1 MNLLDKFVS
10 AFDPIKGAQR
20 ARARMALSAT
30 ESWVGASTSKRTLRN
45 FIPTLKSANEENE
58 GSGGATAP
66 RNRIM
71 ARARQLTKSNPIAAG
86 ALKTMVTNIIGSG
99 LSLQM
104 RVDYERLG
112 WTEDR
117 ALKFQANVE
126 ARFEAWANSKD
137 CDLRRTQNFYS
148 MQRTFARHRLRDG
161 ECFYMLPFVK
171 KANLTQL
178 AVQLV
183 DPARVSNP
191 DNKPNNL
198 AGDARLVSGIRLNDL
213 GTPVKYCISRKVALG
228 KEVWV
233 ERDAFD
239 AKGNRQVFHAFDPEY
254 CDESRGMSIF
264 APVVDQFHMIDKYTD
279 AELTA
284 AVVSSYFTVFV
295 QSKGGATLPALNFEE
310 EGGGRD
316 TEDEDEIKLGAGAV
330 VEMDGDT
337 TITTAN
343 PGRPNDK
350 FDPFVEA
357 ILRQI
362 GVAIGLPFE
371 MLIKHFRSSY
381 SAARAA
387 LLDGWKYLSTLREEI
402 GNEYCQPVFERWLD
416 YEVASGRIKAPGYL
430 TDPYK
435 RAAYLRTAWIG
446 DEPGSL
452 DPVKEATAREIDLRT
467 GVLDLDEACMSA
479 TGSSYMEKHSRQVK
493 IAQLRRD
500 AGLSVPGGAPIV
512 ASAAEDK
519 PDPKKDKPD
528 PEDDSTD
535 TQQED

>member
-1 MNLLDKFVS
+1 MNLLDKLVS
-10 AFDPIKGAQR
+10 AIDPIR
-20 ARARMALSAT
+20 AAKRQRARMAISAT
-30 ESWVGASTSKRTLRN
+30 ESWVGASSSKRTLRN
-45 FIPTLKSANEENE
+45 FIPSLKPSNEENE
-58 GSGGATAP
+58 GFGGGLASP
-66 RNRIM
+66 RTKIL
-71 ARARQLTKSNPIAAG
+71 ARTRQLTRSNPIAGG
-86 ALKTMVTNIIGSG
+86 ALKTMVTNVIGKG

-117 ALKFQANVE
+117 ALKWQADVE
-126 ARFEAWANSKD
+126 ARFEAWATSKN
-137 CDLRRTQNFYS
+137 CDLRRTQTFYG
-148 MQRTFARHRLRDG
+148 MQRTFARHFLRDG
-161 ECFYMLPFVK
+161 EGFFMLPFVK
-171 KANLTQL
+171 VGSVSQL
-178 AVQLV
+178 ALQLV
-183 DPARVSNP
+183 DPIRVSNP
-191 DNKPNNL
+191 NLSGNKYSGEGAIV
-198 AGDARLVSGIRLNDL
+198 AGIKLDTFGAPIS
-213 GTPVKYCISRKVALG
+213 YSISRKVDNNR
-228 KEVWV
+228 EVWD
-233 ERDAFD
+233 ERPAFD
-239 AKGNRQVFHAFDPEY
+239 KKGGRQVFHVYDPEY
-254 CDESRGMSIF
+254 CDESRGMSMF
-264 APVVDQFHMIDKYTD
+264 APVVDQFNMIDKYTD

-295 QSKGGATLPALNFEE
+295 QSKSGAQLPTLDFEA
-310 EGGGRD
+310 D
-316 TEDEDEIKLGAGAV
+316 DSPTDEDEIKLGPGAV

-337 TITTAN
+337 TITSAN

-362 GVAIGLPFE
+362 GVSLGLPFE

-387 LLDGWKYLSTLREEI
+387 LLDGWKYLSTLREFI
-402 GNEYCQPVFERWLD
+402 GGEFCQQVFERWLD
-416 YEVASGRIKAPGYL
+416 YEVATGRIKATGYFE
-430 TDPYK
+430 DPLK
-435 RAAYLRTAWIG
+435 RFAYLRTAWIG
-446 DEPGSL
+446 DSPGSL

-519 PDPKKDKPD
+519 SDPKKDKPD
-528 PEDDSTD
+528 PEDDSTG